1 MKKRFVIV
9 FIMVLCLLTF
19 VGCLENEAE
28 KVLAT
33 QETSQEDKRM
43 ARETILALSNR
54 VEDVDD
60 MLFIDDYVQ
69 EYLQK
74 I

>member
-1 MKKRFVIV
+1 MA
-9 FIMVLCLLTF
+9 
-19 VGCLENEAE
+19 EAE

-33 QETSQEDKRM
+33 EEASQEDKRM

-54 VEDVDD
+54 IDDVDD

>member
-1 MKKRFVIV
+1 
-9 FIMVLCLLTF
+9 
-19 VGCLENEAE
+19 
-28 KVLAT
+28 
-33 QETSQEDKRM
+33 M

>member
-1 MKKRFVIV
+1 MKKKELKKIAWA
-9 FIMVLCLLTF
+9 IA
-19 VGCLENEAE
+19 EAE

-33 QETSQEDKRM
+33 QEASQEDKRM
-43 ARETILALSNR
+43 ARETILALFNR
-54 VEDVDD
+54 IDNVDD

>member
-1 MKKRFVIV
+1 
-9 FIMVLCLLTF
+9 
-19 VGCLENEAE
+19 
-28 KVLAT
+28 
-33 QETSQEDKRM
+33 M

-54 VEDVDD
+54 IDNVDD